1 MEFLYNSSLAIL
13 QILRWRSGA
22 SVTWSIAALPVI
34 TLLYMFAANFYI
46 HHPLLWIIGTNTS
59 SYLF

>member
-46 HHPLLWIIGTNTS
+46 HHPLLWII
-59 SYLF
+59 